1 MIHYVNLNVSDL
13 ERSGSF
19 YDAVLAPLG
28 WRRQI
33 EEPSSIGWGLIK
45 SVFAITRESAQ
56 SPSFGHV
63 SLPAKSIPAVK
74 ASFESGIANGGEA
87 VAEPGSGPLLGNSN
101 YAARMTD
108 PDGYLIEICVA
119 PE

>member
-1 MIHYVNLNVSDL
+1 VVHYVNLRISDL

-28 WRRQI
+28 WRRQS
-33 EEPSSIGWGLIK
+33 EEPSSIAWGLIK
-45 SVFAITRESAQ
+45 DSFVVSREGDQ
-56 SPSFGHV
+56 RPGFGHV

-74 ASFESGIANGGEA
+74 AAFESGLANGGQA
-87 VAEPGSGPLLGNSN
+87 AAEPGSAPLFGNGN
-101 YAARMTD
+101 YAARLTD

-119 PE
+119 H